1 MCFSALAE
9 QTPVSARSPIVRD
22 RPYLWAAFSSV
33 AAALCLL
40 AWDALSPSAAA
51 DQTTVAQITKL
62 VVDKSDG
69 VMTAYSGGRI
79 VARYRVAVGAGEGP
93 KLFEG
98 DKRTPEGSYKI
109 DSRHPS
115 KRFHR
120 FLHVSYP
127 NQADRER
134 YAQLQVTGEVPAGA
148 GIGSAIGVHGTPR
161 FLEVLPTALRGK
173 WTRGCIAVTNAEAEE
188 LYATVVEGAEIVIR
202 Q

>member
-1 MCFSALAE
+1 MRGRL
-9 QTPVSARSPIVRD
+9 
-22 RPYLWAAFSSV
+22 YLWAGISSV
-33 AAALCLL
+33 TAALCLL
-40 AWDALSPSAAA
+40 AWDAVSPSAASG
-51 DQTTVAQITKL
+51 QTGVTQITKL

-69 VMTAYSGGRI
+69 VMTAYSEGHI
-79 VARYRVAVGAGEGP
+79 VARYRVAVGPGDGP

-115 KRFHR
+115 NRFHR

-127 NQADRER
+127 NQADRKR
-134 YAQLQVTGEVPAGA
+134 YARLQAKGEVPAGA
-148 GIGSAIGVHGTPR
+148 GIGSAIGIHGTPS
-161 FLEVLPTALRGK
+161 FLELLPMALRAK

-188 LYATVVEGAEIVIR
+188 LYETVVEGAEIVIR